1 MTIPPASAGEP
12 LLRLEG
18 VTKRFGGL
26 CAVSGCDLIV
36 QAGHAHGIIGPNGA
50 GKTTLFNLVTGIYRP
65 DAGDIRLHGRSLVGL
80 RPNQIALRGV
90 GRTFQ
95 NIRLCKELSVLDN
108 VRLAYDT
115 RLSTPALSALLALP
129 GLHRDERRSAD
140 ESLALLESFGLDR
153 LAEQPAGA
161 LPYGLQRRLEI
172 ARAIALKPSLLLLD
186 EPAAG
191 LNHAEM
197 DELLGFLRWVRD
209 HFAVTIVLIEH
220 HMKLVM
226 GLCDRISVFDFGVK
240 IAEGTPAEIR
250 GDRRV
255 IDAYLGEEAESAPGA
270 DITAPAV
277 PSAAAPAE
285 TAPAAG
291 ADLAL
296 AVRDLTVNYGDIAA
310 VKGISFEVKR
320 GEIFTLIGANGA
332 GKSSILRALS
342 GLRPYGGVI
351 RLHGRDLRGLEPA
364 EIVSAGLAQVP
375 EGRGI
380 FGPLTVW
387 ENLRLACWP
396 RRDRAAAA
404 KDLEWMFCLFP
415 RLKERR
421 DQQAGTLSGG
431 EQQMLAVARAL
442 LSGAQT
448 LVLDEPSMGLA
459 PKLVR
464 EIYAVLRDI
473 NAAGVTLLLV
483 EQNAN
488 LALRL
493 AHRAAVLETGRIV
506 LTGTGADLFD
516 HPRVREAY
524 LGV

>member
-1 MTIPPASAGEP
+1 MTSEASAPAHAGEP
-12 LLRLEG
+12 LLQLTG

-26 CAVSGCDLIV
+26 CAVSACDLAV

-65 DAGDIRLHGRSLVGL
+65 DAGDIRLRGQSLVGL
-80 RPNQIALRGV
+80 RPNQIARRGV

-108 VRLAYDT
+108 VRVAYDT
-115 RLSTPALSALLALP
+115 RLATSPLAALLALP
-129 GLHRDERRSAD
+129 GLRRDEERSAD
-140 ESLALLESFGLDR
+140 ESLALLESFGLAS
-153 LAEQPAGA
+153 LADKPARA

-197 DELLGFLRWVRD
+197 DELLRFLRWVRD

-226 GLCDRISVFDFGVK
+226 GLCDRISVFDFGAK
-240 IAEGTPAEIR
+240 IAEGTPDEIR
-250 GDRRV
+250 ANRRV
-255 IDAYLGEEAESAPGA
+255 IDAYLGEETGESGDGRTAQPATSAGSQAE
-270 DITAPAV
+270 PAL
-277 PSAAAPAE
+277 S
-285 TAPAAG
+285 
-291 ADLAL
+291 
-296 AVRDLTVNYGDIAA
+296 VRDLTVNYGDIVA
-310 VKGISFEVKR
+310 VKGVSFEVKR
-320 GEIFTLIGANGA
+320 GEIFSLVGANGA
-332 GKSSILRALS
+332 GKTSTLRALS
-342 GLRPYGGVI
+342 GLRPYGGVV
-351 RLHGRDLRGLEPA
+351 RLHGRDLAGLEPA
-364 EIVSAGLAQVP
+364 EIVAAGLAQVP

-387 ENLRLACWP
+387 ENMRLACWP
-396 RRDRAAAA
+396 RKDRAAAA
-404 KDLEWMFCLFP
+404 KDIERMFGLFP

-421 DQQAGTLSGG
+421 EQHAGTLSGG

-459 PKLVR
+459 PKLVK
-464 EIYAVLRDI
+464 EIYGVLRDI
-473 NAAGVTLLLV
+473 NQTGVTLLLV

-506 LTGTGADLFD
+506 LTGTGAELLD

-524 LGV
+524 LGA